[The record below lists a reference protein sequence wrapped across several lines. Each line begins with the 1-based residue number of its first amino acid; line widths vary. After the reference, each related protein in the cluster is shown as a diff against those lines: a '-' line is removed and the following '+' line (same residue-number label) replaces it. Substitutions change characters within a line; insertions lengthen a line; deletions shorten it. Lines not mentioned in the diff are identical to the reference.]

1 MTSALT
7 CSSHLCV
14 QLFYL
19 SVWLHPRRPDTLLL
33 LWSATSCLL
42 TSVPPHVLKRWQN
55 LCESS
60 NFAFVFLFV
69 FLFVCCMCAVTPPT
83 SGPRLYSD
91 SFLDLSSKPPPPVFS
106 LDLSSSVWAPC
117 PLSPSHRIGCYS
129 GLDLV
134 LVGGAGILM
143 AGMATPLIS
152 LPDTVCLECSVTWRH
167 CTASPERV
175 SIHLYDI
182 ILMTLQT
189 YLVLT
194 GVHHRHC
201 PHN

>member
-1 MTSALT
+1 MRSRTTDGSTADQVPDRGPRIRLCQTLDFQSPLMRHVGEVMTSALT
-7 CSSHLCV
+7 CSSHLSV

-42 TSVPPHVLKRWQN
+42 TTVPSHVLKRWQN

-143 AGMATPLIS
+143 AGMANAPYLS
-152 LPDTVCLECSVTWRH
+152 AWHCLF
-167 CTASPERV
+167 
-175 SIHLYDI
+175 
-182 ILMTLQT
+182 
-189 YLVLT
+189 
-194 GVHHRHC
+194 GV
-201 PHN
+201 